1 MDHDFLL
8 QLRVYSKQ
16 LGVFL
21 EILMT
26 KHDLYDRLISVILS
40 LGGSIKCL
48 IETLT
53 RVVRLY
59 K

>member
-1 MDHDFLL
+1 MDHAFLL
-8 QLRVYSKQ
+8 QLRVYSKKV
-16 LGVFL
+16 GVSL

-40 LGGSIKCL
+40 LGGSIKRL

-53 RVVRLY
+53 AVVRL
-59 K
+59 

>member
-1 MDHDFLL
+1 MDHAFLL

-40 LGGSIKCL
+40 LGGSIKRL

-53 RVVRLY
+53 RVVRL
-59 K
+59 